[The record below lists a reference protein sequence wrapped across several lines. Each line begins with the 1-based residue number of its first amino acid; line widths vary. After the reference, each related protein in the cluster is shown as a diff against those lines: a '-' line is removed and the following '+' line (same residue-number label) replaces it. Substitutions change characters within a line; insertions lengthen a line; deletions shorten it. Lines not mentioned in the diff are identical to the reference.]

1 MVGPP
6 FDRSAGSRIEGGED
20 QAVLD
25 DDVMNGKGECFMLL
39 IRCFWVMIES
49 KRSLMKFNEQ
59 SRRPIGTIHFENGH
73 GTQNVRAV
81 KSSDYTWP
89 PDWSRDPCVWRACA
103 CAADVRAD

>member
-25 DDVMNGKGECFMLL
+25 DDVMDGKGECFMLL

-49 KRSLMKFNEQ
+49 KRSLMSKVEDQLAQ
-59 SRRPIGTIHFENGH
+59 STLRMAMELRTYAP
-73 GTQNVRAV
+73 
-81 KSSDYTWP
+81 
-89 PDWSRDPCVWRACA
+89 
-103 CAADVRAD
+103 